1 MSRGRRATRSSRCRG
16 RPLQPRFPKELQ
28 GEAPAA
34 SLQPRF
40 AKEPHRR
47 RAADDILTAKQPSA
61 SNVIRLEIERVKEG
75 ERARA
80 LAGTSAP
87 PISSA
92 RFHAL
97 HILASASPQSVT
109 YKADPPL
116 SDLTMLACVLQSG
129 KRLLHLTLTL

>member
-1 MSRGRRATRSSRCRG
+1 VNRGTPVAPLGQPQLNVPETKSHPLSPPSSRG

-28 GEAPAA
+28 REAPAA

-87 PISSA
+87 SISSA
-92 RFHAL
+92 GFHAFQ
-97 HILASASPQSVT
+97 ILA
-109 YKADPPL
+109 
-116 SDLTMLACVLQSG
+116 
-129 KRLLHLTLTL
+129 RLIRWS